1 VYHFLRETQCER
13 PGHTFNS
20 GQFKPRDLNGY
31 FIHYT
36 ADLLIYKETIQGPES
51 VSMEIVGFPGII
63 PLSVYG
69 ALPKTLQAL
78 LSLRC
83 LDLTP

>member
-1 VYHFLRETQCER
+1 MYHFLRETQCER

-51 VSMEIVGFPGII
+51 VSMEIVGFPGINTDFCVWSTAQNT
-63 PLSVYG
+63 PSTVEPT
-69 ALPKTLQAL
+69 LPG
-78 LSLRC
+78 
-83 LDLTP
+83 LTP